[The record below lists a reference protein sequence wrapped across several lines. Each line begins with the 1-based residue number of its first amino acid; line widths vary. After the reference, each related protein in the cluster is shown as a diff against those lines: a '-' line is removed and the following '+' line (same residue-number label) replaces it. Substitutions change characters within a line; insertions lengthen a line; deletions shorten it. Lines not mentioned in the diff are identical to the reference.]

1 MLNIEGVTCMG
12 IRERISKASVANVV
26 AGTGVIL
33 GLLWGMYSGNRELV
47 SFIVGA
53 CVTYLLKKTVREND

>member
-1 MLNIEGVTCMG
+1 MG